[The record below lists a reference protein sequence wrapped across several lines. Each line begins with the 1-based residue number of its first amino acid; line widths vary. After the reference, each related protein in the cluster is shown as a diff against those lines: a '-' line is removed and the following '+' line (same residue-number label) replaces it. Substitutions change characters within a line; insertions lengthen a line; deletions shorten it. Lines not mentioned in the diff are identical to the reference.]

1 MTVTGGRLDI
11 VIHASRPTPAG
22 FSQSKLIRPREVV
35 LPQLRQRRGLP
46 GPLPWTMS
54 RRRRRQ
60 ARPTVLRGTLEPEAD
75 FHGHLEVA
83 DVSVLDVTG

>member
-35 LPQLRQRRGLP
+35 LPQLASAAAFPDPCPGRCPEDAVDRRVRLSYE
-46 GPLPWTMS
+46 GPSS
-54 RRRRRQ
+54 RK
-60 ARPTVLRGTLEPEAD
+60 PT
-75 FHGHLEVA
+75 FM
-83 DVSVLDVTG
+83 VTWKWPTCPSSM